1 MRNNWIALAGLLR
14 DNRYHLQVRNDRY
27 RLMILKFLQSVDPE
41 QERLGSQDPS
51 TIPGESSAAA
61 AEFNDAVSTW
71 DSSRVVAADL
81 TEGDYRLARMTTP
94 ELRAF
99 EDYEDWLDFR
109 AGMFW
114 GLEMAG
120 FTVNLVQVNLAEFAI
135 WCTTTSIRPSI
146 SALDRFARS
155 RDLRAVDDQCD
166 RGVLREPS

>member
-1 MRNNWIALAGLLR
+1 
-14 DNRYHLQVRNDRY
+14 
-27 RLMILKFLQSVDPE
+27 MIIKFLQSVDPE

-61 AEFNDAVSTW
+61 AEFNDGVSTC

-81 TEGDYRLARMTTP
+81 TEGDYRLARMTMP

-109 AGMFW
+109 TGVFW

-120 FTVNLVQVNLAEFAI
+120 FTVNLVPVDLSEFAI
-135 WCTTTSIRPSI
+135 WRETTSINSSI
-146 SALDRFARS
+146 SALDRFARF
-155 RDLRAVDDQCD
+155 RDLRAAHK
-166 RGVLREPS
+166 

>member
-27 RLMILKFLQSVDPE
+27 RLMIIKFLQSVAPE

-61 AEFNDAVSTW
+61 AEFNDAVSTC

-81 TEGDYRLARMTTP
+81 TEGDYRLARMTMP
-94 ELRAF
+94 ELCAF

-109 AGMFW
+109 TGVFW

-120 FTVNLVQVNLAEFAI
+120 FTVNLVLVDLSEFEI
-135 WCTTTSIRPSI
+135 WREMTSIISSI
-146 SALDRFARS
+146 SALDRFARF
-155 RDLRAVDDQCD
+155 RDLRAAHK
-166 RGVLREPS
+166 

>member
-14 DNRYHLQVRNDRY
+14 DNRYHLQVRNDGY
-27 RLMILKFLQSVDPE
+27 RLMIIKFLQSVDPE

-61 AEFNDAVSTW
+61 AEFNDAVSTC

-81 TEGDYRLARMTTP
+81 TEGDSRLARMTVP

-99 EDYEDWLDFR
+99 EDYEDFR
-109 AGMFW
+109 TGVFW

-120 FTVNLVQVNLAEFAI
+120 FTVNLVPVDLSEFEI
-135 WCTTTSIRPSI
+135 
-146 SALDRFARS
+146 
-155 RDLRAVDDQCD
+155 
-166 RGVLREPS
+166 

>member
-1 MRNNWIALAGLLR
+1 
-14 DNRYHLQVRNDRY
+14 
-27 RLMILKFLQSVDPE
+27 MIIKFFHSVDPE
-41 QERLGSQDPS
+41 QERLGSQDRS

-61 AEFNDAVSTW
+61 AEFSDAVSTR

-81 TEGDYRLARMTTP
+81 TEGDYRLARMAMP

-109 AGMFW
+109 TGVFW

-120 FTVNLVQVNLAEFAI
+120 FTVNLVRVNLAEFMI
-135 WCTTTSIRPSI
+135 WCTATSILPSI

-155 RDLRAVDDQCD
+155 RDPRAVDDRCD
-166 RGVLREPS
+166 RGVFREPS